1 MSAVRFYRCDDGTW
15 ALEDNGFVTFL
26 SPEHSARLDE
36 HRQLTTLTATTDPLA
51 MLEGWLTVQPS
62 RTITG
67 TERTN
72 LLEDIA
78 AACAE
83 IRRLRRILDGE
94 PEDN

>member
-1 MSAVRFYRCDDGTW
+1 MSTVRFYRCDDGTW
-15 ALEDNGFVTFL
+15 ALEDNGYVTFL

-36 HRQLTTLTATTDPLA
+36 HRQLTTELRIDPLHA
-51 MLEGWLTVQPS
+51 LEGWLTVQPS

-78 AACAE
+78 AACRE
-83 IRRLRRILDGE
+83 IRRLRRILQGE
-94 PEDN
+94 PEDNQ